1 MGISGRIRKLIKE
14 RAPFSTRGFMRP
26 RKVRP
31 GDAGVMKV
39 KKVRKVPAG
48 GAGVMKVK
56 KVKKVPPVVPRVS
69 KVRIVPPGEVQV
81 VKVKKVPLRRGRPP
95 APSDIRTLDEG
106 LSKLLSEET
115 GRLEGSLEPEEQA
128 RLARELLDVFFNIWI
143 RFAVDIGKELRMSPW
158 QWDFII
164 YEGGKKYRFRDSFN
178 FAHVNDIIL
187 EEAGFPFRHSLKG
200 ELRTLGGS
208 PYVTVS
214 IVLEEGRQYEMA
226 SAVTAH
232 NSYIIYNE
240 PVKKFTLHGMKEA
253 LAEPLRVWIRSA
265 IRGDPAL
272 LWDYCHDQLRKGR

>member
-1 MGISGRIRKLIKE
+1 MNV
-14 RAPFSTRGFMRP
+14 
-26 RKVRP
+26 RKVP
-31 GDAGVMKV
+31 KVPTSGAGVRKV
-39 KKVRKVPAG
+39 QKVPTSGAGVRKVQKVPTSGAGVRKVQKAPPVVAKVRKVM
-48 GAGVMKVK
+48 V
-56 KVKKVPPVVPRVS
+56 
-69 KVRIVPPGEVQV
+69 VPPGDVEI
-81 VKVKKVPLRRGRPP
+81 VKVKKVPHRRGRPP
-95 APSDIRTLDEG
+95 APSDVRTLDEG

-115 GRLEGSLEPEEQA
+115 GRLESALEPEEQG

-200 ELRTLGGS
+200 ELRTLGGN